1 VKPETAQFL
10 AYARQMLVRGQAMI
24 EGGLN
29 EDGGRAAYLASF
41 HAAQAY
47 IFEREGR
54 AAKSH
59 RGVQSSFYRLTKD
72 RPTFDAELRAF
83 LARSYDLKTTADYE
97 SDPNSTTSASEARAA
112 IETAARFVNQVEK
125 LIDGQPI

>member
-1 VKPETAQFL
+1 
-10 AYARQMLVRGQAMI
+10 MI
-24 EGGLN
+24 DGGLN

-41 HAAQAY
+41 HAAPAY

-59 RGVQSSFYRLTKD
+59 RGVQNSFYRLTMD
-72 RPTFDAELRAF
+72 QPTFDAELRAF
-83 LARSYDLKTTADYE
+83 LARSYDLKTIADYE
-97 SDPNSTTSASEARAA
+97 SDPNSTTSASEARDA

-125 LIDGQPI
+125 LIDGQPSA